1 MSFRSPMDD
10 LEQNLREMIELL
22 ERCEE
27 RYWAR
32 RMSMALKGVEANRL
46 GGVSQVLGTFGGEG
60 TMSDLVLLTEW
71 EASDPERY
79 LRANRR
85 LTQLRDALFRL
96 ADDISNATAR
106 GSY

>member
-10 LEQNLREMIELL
+10 LEDRLREMIDLL
-22 ERCEE
+22 ERSGES
-27 RYWAR
+27 YWAR
-32 RMSMALKGVEANRL
+32 RMGMALKGVKANRL

-71 EASDPERY
+71 QQSDPERH
-79 LRANRR
+79 LRANRE
-85 LTQLRDALFRL
+85 LTRLRDVLFRL
-96 ADDISNATAR
+96 ADEISNATAR

>member
-10 LEQNLREMIELL
+10 LEQHLREMIELL
-22 ERCEE
+22 EHCDEH
-27 RYWAR
+27 YWAR

-60 TMSDLVLLTEW
+60 TMSDLVLLPER
-71 EASDPERY
+71 EASDPERH

-85 LTQLRDALFRL
+85 LGHLRNALFRL
-96 ADDISNATAR
+96 ADDISNSTAR
-106 GSY
+106 GGY